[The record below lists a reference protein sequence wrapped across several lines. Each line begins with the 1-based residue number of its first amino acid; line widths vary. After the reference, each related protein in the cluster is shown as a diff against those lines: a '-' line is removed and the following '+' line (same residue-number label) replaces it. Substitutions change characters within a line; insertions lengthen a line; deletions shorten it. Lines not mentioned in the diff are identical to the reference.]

1 MRDECRVSSDGDR
14 GKNMKTKI
22 TVLTLCAMLF
32 APCFSASAQEPTKVT
47 RIGYLVGPSSASTAR
62 YEAFRQGLRELGYV
76 EGKNLVVEWR
86 SSEGN
91 RDRQR
96 ALVAELVGLK
106 VDVIVAVGAG
116 DVRIAKD
123 ATATI
128 PIVMVQGGDPV
139 GSGFVA
145 SLARPGGNITGLA
158 TLRPELSGKRL
169 ELLTEIVP
177 RLSRVALFASSA
189 SPDHAQVLKEAELAA
204 GALGVKLQS
213 LDIRS
218 PKDFETSFQA
228 ALKGRAEAVLVRV
241 RGPILSPNRTE
252 FAKHAVKSRLP
263 AIYEG
268 VEEVEAGGL
277 MSYGVSFPDLYR
289 RAAVYVDK
297 ILKGRKPAELPVE
310 QPTKFEFIINLKAA
324 KQIGLTIPPNV
335 LARADKVIK

>member
-1 MRDECRVSSDGDR
+1 MN
-14 GKNMKTKI
+14 GKIFFWLVATIVLI
-22 TVLTLCAMLF
+22 TARPTD
-32 APCFSASAQEPTKVT
+32 AQQPTKVT
-47 RIGYLVGPSSASTAR
+47 RIGYLVGPSSASSAR
-62 YEAFRQGLRELGYV
+62 YEAFRQRLRELGYV
-76 EGKNLVVEWR
+76 EGKNIVIEWR
-86 SSEGN
+86 SNEGN

-139 GSGFVA
+139 GSGFVT

-169 ELLTEIVP
+169 ELLKEVVP

-241 RGPILSPNRTE
+241 RGPILSPHRTE
-252 FAKHAVKSRLP
+252 FAEQAVKSRLP

-277 MSYGVSFPDLYR
+277 MSYGVNFLDLYR

-297 ILKGRKPAELPVE
+297 ILKGAKPEDLPVE
-310 QPTKFEFIINLKAA
+310 QPMKFEFVINLKAA

-335 LARADKVIK
+335 LTRADKVIR

>member
-1 MRDECRVSSDGDR
+1 VKKNRIEQRAKNGRKLMRRNVIRLALS
-14 GKNMKTKI
+14 
-22 TVLTLCAMLF
+22 AMLF
-32 APCFSASAQEPTKVT
+32 AICVSAEAQQPTRVP
-47 RIGYLVGPSSASTAR
+47 RIGYLIGSLSAAAVST
-62 YEAFRQGLRELGYV
+62 EAFRQGLRELGYV
-76 EGKNLVVEWR
+76 EGKNIIVEWR
-86 SSEGN
+86 SDEGK

-96 ALVAELVGLK
+96 ALVAELLGLK

-169 ELLTEIVP
+169 ELLKDIVP

-189 SPDHAQVLKEAELAA
+189 SADHAQVLKEAELAA

-228 ALKGRAEAVLVRV
+228 ALKGRTEAILVRV

-252 FAKHAVKSRLP
+252 FAEHAVKSRLP

-268 VEEVEAGGL
+268 VEEVDAGGL
-277 MSYGVSFPDLYR
+277 MSYGVNFPDLYR

-335 LARADKVIK
+335 LARADRVIR

>member
-1 MRDECRVSSDGDR
+1 MNRKIVSLALG
-14 GKNMKTKI
+14 T
-22 TVLTLCAMLF
+22 MLF
-32 APCFSASAQEPTKVT
+32 ALYVSAQAQQPAKVA
-47 RIGYLVGPSSASTAR
+47 RIGYLVGPSSASSAR

-76 EGKNLVVEWR
+76 EGKNIVIEWR

-96 ALVAELVGLK
+96 ALVAELMRLK

-116 DVRIAKD
+116 DIRIAKE
-123 ATATI
+123 ATTTI

-169 ELLTEIVP
+169 ELLTEVVP
-177 RLSRVALFASSA
+177 KLSRVALFGSSA
-189 SPDHAQVLKEAELAA
+189 SPDHAQVLREAELAA

-218 PKDFETSFQA
+218 PKDFEPSFQA

-241 RGPILSPNRTE
+241 RGPILSPHRKE
-252 FAKHAVKSRLP
+252 FAELAVKNRLP
-263 AIYEG
+263 VIYEAA
-268 VEEVEAGGL
+268 EEVEAGGL
-277 MSYGVSFPDLYR
+277 ISYGVSFIELYR

-297 ILKGRKPAELPVE
+297 ILKGAKPADLPVE
-310 QPTKFEFIINLKAA
+310 QPTKFELVINLKVA
-324 KQIGLTIPPNV
+324 KQIGLTIP
-335 LARADKVIK
+335 